1 MLSRK
6 DHFMIKQLHQQG
18 AFVIDI
24 AGHIGCSER
33 SVRRHLKCDSPP
45 TGKRVQKRF
54 LKLEPFTA
62 FVDSRLSEQVW
73 NAEVIFQE
81 LKELGYQGG
90 RAVLR
95 RYIHPKRPLRSSKKT
110 VRFETNPGQQ
120 LQHDWGSTTVEMA
133 GKPCKVNIAVNTLGY
148 SRRIH
153 VFAAPSQDAEH
164 TYESIVR
171 AFNHFGGGVKTVLVD
186 NQKAAVLK
194 HSPRGEVQ
202 FNEGFLQLAG
212 HYGFTPKACRVRRA
226 QTKGKVERAVG
237 YVKGN
242 FFVRYRQFE
251 SYSHL
256 NLLLEQ
262 WLDTVADQR
271 QLRYF
276 EQTPQERF
284 SQECQALSSLPARD
298 FDTSYFDVRK
308 VAWDSYIEVRG
319 NRYSVPE
326 RWCGQTVSIRIT
338 LEHELKVY
346 GDEQLIA
353 HHRLCDVHHGWR
365 SIPGHHQAL
374 WQAVNQVASRPLSVY
389 AGLV

>member
-1 MLSRK
+1 
-6 DHFMIKQLHQQG
+6 MIKQLHHQG
-18 AFVIDI
+18 AFIVDI
-24 AGHIGCSER
+24 AGQIGCSER
-33 SVRRHLKCDSPP
+33 SVRRHLKHERPP

-110 VRFETNPGQQ
+110 VRFETKPGQQ
-120 LQHDWGSTTVEMA
+120 LQHDWGSITVEMA
-133 GKPCKVNIAVNTLGY
+133 GRPCKVNIAINTLGY
-148 SRRIH
+148 SRRFH
-153 VFAAPSQDAEH
+153 VFAAPRQDAEH
-164 TYESIVR
+164 TYESLVR
-171 AFNHFGGGVKTVLVD
+171 AFNYFGGGVKTVLVD
-186 NQKAAVLK
+186 NQKAAVLN
-194 HSPRGEVQ
+194 HSPKGEVQ

-226 QTKGKVERAVG
+226 QTKGKVERTVG

-251 SYSHL
+251 SFSHL
-256 NLLLEQ
+256 NQLLEQ

-271 QLRYF
+271 QLRCF

-284 SQECQALSSLPARD
+284 AHECQALSPLPARA

-338 LEHELKVY
+338 LEQELKVY

-353 HHRLCDVHHGWR
+353 HHRLCEVHRGWHR
-365 SIPGHHQAL
+365 LPEHHHAL

-389 AGLV
+389 AELV